1 MPNWQNFKSPYIF
14 GHRGGMG
21 LCIENTMKCFKNAI
35 NLGVGIESDVQLTKD
50 NILICFHDFSINHD
64 SKSHDIA
71 NLSYKDLLKLEFS
84 DHRKIPTIL
93 DLFSIV
99 LKNPELRLS
108 FDVRNFQAAK
118 KLVDLARNYDLL
130 NRVEITDRRLSLIS
144 RLRSYERHVN
154 LVYTLPENVIKV
166 DDNNV
171 NFPRLKRLEVKAIN
185 VRSHRANIH
194 NFRNIIE
201 NDLDCYVW
209 ALNYKSRT
217 KRIFGL
223 QEKNKKVAAIYTDY
237 PDMALQIRDE
247 LN

>member
-1 MPNWQNFKSPYIF
+1 MESPYIF

-21 LCIENTMKCFKNAI
+21 LCIENTMKCFKNAV

-50 NILICFHDFSINHD
+50 NILICFHDHSINLD
-64 SKSHDIA
+64 SKIYDVA

-93 DLFSIV
+93 ELLSIV
-99 LKNPELRLS
+99 LKSPEVRLS
-108 FDVRNFQAAK
+108 FDVRDFQAAK
-118 KLVDLARNYDLL
+118 KLVDLSRNNNLL
-130 NRVEITDRRLSLIS
+130 SRVEITDRRLSLIS

-154 LVYTLPENVIKV
+154 LVYTLPENIIKI

-194 NFRNIIE
+194 NFRKIIE
-201 NDLDCYVW
+201 HDLDCYVW

-223 QEKNKKVAAIYTDY
+223 QEQNKKVVAIYTDY
-237 PDMALQIRDE
+237 PDIALQIRDK